1 MLLVKTSTKLF
12 LQIDEVRI
20 NQLYEQAK
28 WQILTEDV
36 ECTEEESITFAALQ
50 FQVKVAAQNP
60 QNNSSDEVDDI
71 DTALSELQVNSI
83 KFSVLSLNSTK

>member
-1 MLLVKTSTKLF
+1 MNCVGFSI

-20 NQLYEQAK
+20 NQIYGQAK

-60 QNNSSDEVDDI
+60 QNPTNVEEVDDI
-71 DTALSELQVNSI
+71 ESALNDLQVGCQD
-83 KFSVLSLNSTK
+83 